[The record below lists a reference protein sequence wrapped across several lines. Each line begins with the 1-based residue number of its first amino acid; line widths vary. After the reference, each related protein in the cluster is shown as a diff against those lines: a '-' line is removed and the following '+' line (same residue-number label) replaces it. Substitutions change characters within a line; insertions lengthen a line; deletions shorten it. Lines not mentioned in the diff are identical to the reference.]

1 MIERKGLSMSVASMD
16 ERASGRGSERETRER
31 AVLRLHADDK
41 QRADYWADRRGYSS
55 TNEYMAEAVI
65 EKIRR
70 ENFDYDLPTL
80 EIARMNQLV
89 DEVAALSRNQ
99 ANLERVMTSGFDAI
113 IGLTRG
119 ENYLRDQEEGQL

>member
-1 MIERKGLSMSVASMD
+1 MSVTNMD
-16 ERASGRGSERETRER
+16 EHAPLRGSGQETRER
-31 AVLRLHADDK
+31 TVLRQHADDK
-41 QRADYWADRRGYSS
+41 QRAAYWADRRGYSS
-55 TNEYMAEAVI
+55 VNEYMAEAVA

-80 EIARMNQLV
+80 EIARLNQLV

-119 ENYLRDQEEGQL
+119 DNYLRDQEDGQL